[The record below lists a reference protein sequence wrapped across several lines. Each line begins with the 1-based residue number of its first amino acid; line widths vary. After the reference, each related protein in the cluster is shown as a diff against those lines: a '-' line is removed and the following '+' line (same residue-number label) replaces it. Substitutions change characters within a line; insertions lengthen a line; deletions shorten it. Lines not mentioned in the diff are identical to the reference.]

1 LFYRLEQ
8 LFGSVALY
16 WSSTAYGAVKDVNK
30 RLIVSFALIALMA
43 VPAATIY
50 ALQNRPSP
58 EPGKGALDVAMWFLM
73 NSPTFKFDGIAD
85 SISVI
90 DTRIMESYPV
100 QYVFVI
106 TFECGNAG
114 YSDRTGQML
123 AEVITP
129 HEAVIKVVE
138 GVVVSAVI
146 DGVWDELDQR
156 DLTVDGLLTPD
167 EAVELAVWYVLDSY
181 ALGIEVPE
189 EWSHAVVN
197 PEGLLGYSVQQFTGC
212 GWVVNVSFPVVM
224 KPTYIV
230 SIRYNGAEGF
240 EWEGTVDQSGNV
252 EETSTSLSPPILL
265 QEDARDIVVAHLIGS
280 LPELRGHEAPEDW
293 TVTDL
298 TPEGLLGLSIS
309 EFTSGSWTVRVR
321 NPVVWK
327 PTYEV
332 EVEYASDPALTWQ
345 GTVDQ
350 SGSVEAQ

>member
-1 LFYRLEQ
+1 VFYHLEQ

-16 WSSTAYGAVKDVNK
+16 WSSTAYRAVKDVNK
-30 RLIVSFALIALMA
+30 RLIVSLALIALMA

-50 ALQNRPSP
+50 ALQNRPNP
-58 EPGKGALDVAMWFLM
+58 EPGKGALDIAMWFLM

-90 DTRIMESYPV
+90 DTRILESYPV

-106 TFECGNAG
+106 SFDCGNARYG
-114 YSDRTGQML
+114 DRTGQML
-123 AEVITP
+123 TEVITP

-138 GVVVSAVI
+138 GVVVSAVL
-146 DGVWDELDQR
+146 DGVWDELNQQ
-156 DLTVDGLLTPD
+156 DLTVNELLTPD
-167 EAVELAVWYVLDSY
+167 EAVELAIWYVLDSY
-181 ALGIEVPE
+181 ALDLEVPE
-189 EWSHAVVN
+189 AWSQAVVN

-224 KPTYIV
+224 KPTYSV
-230 SIRYNGAEGF
+230 SISYPGADGF
-240 EWEGTVDQSGNV
+240 EWEGAVDQSGSV
-252 EETSTSLSPPILL
+252 EEASTSLRPRILF

-280 LPELRGHEAPEDW
+280 LQELEGLKAPEEW
-293 TVTDL
+293 AKTDL

-309 EFTSGSWTVRVR
+309 EFTSGAWTIKMR

-327 PTYEV
+327 LTYEV
-332 EVEYASDPALTWQ
+332 EVEYASDPALTWR

-350 SGSVEAQ
+350 SGSVEA

>member
-1 LFYRLEQ
+1 M
-8 LFGSVALY
+8 
-16 WSSTAYGAVKDVNK
+16 NK
-30 RLIVSFALIALMA
+30 RLIVSLALIALMA

-73 NSPTFKFDGIAD
+73 NSPTFKFDGISD
-85 SISVI
+85 SINVI
-90 DTRIMESYPV
+90 DTRIVESYPV

-114 YSDRTGQML
+114 YGERTGQML

-146 DGVWDELDQR
+146 DGVWDELNQR
-156 DLTVDGLLTPD
+156 DLTVNQLLTPD

-181 ALGIEVPE
+181 ALSIEVPK

-197 PEGLLGYSVQQFTGC
+197 PKGLLGYSVQQFIGC
-212 GWVVNVSFPVVM
+212 DWVVNVSFPVVM

-230 SIRYNGAEGF
+230 SIRYTGAGGF
-240 EWEGTVDQSGNV
+240 EWEGSVDQSGNV
-252 EETSTSLSPPILL
+252 EETCTNLRPLILF
-265 QEDARDIVVAHLIGS
+265 QEDVRDIIVAHLIRS
-280 LPELRGHEAPEDW
+280 LPEPRGLEAPEEW
-293 TVTDL
+293 AKTDL
-298 TPEGLLGLSIS
+298 TPEGLLGLCIS
-309 EFTSGSWTVRVR
+309 EFTSGAWTVRVR

-332 EVEYASDPALTWQ
+332 EVEYASDPAITWR